1 MGMDAYNL
9 LPHLRSLENSKTG
22 TLQGQTGVLY
32 MDQNQHIHR
41 LLTWI
46 SLAQSTRGARSILP
60 CKHEPDPSTRR
71 RACPGDHSPA
81 SSRKRQLKT
90 RCLTI

>member
-9 LPHLRSLENSKTG
+9 LSHLRSLENSRTG

-32 MDQNQHIHR
+32 VDQNQHIHR

-46 SLAQSTRGARSILP
+46 SLAQTPVVLGVSSQGDMNPFQYMSPGLP
-60 CKHEPDPSTRR
+60 
-71 RACPGDHSPA
+71 
-81 SSRKRQLKT
+81 Q
-90 RCLTI
+90 